1 MDGSAFRHLSF
12 GWLVP
17 MFVLAA
23 LGALTLTAG
32 ACFLIYLAVEHLRF
46 V

>member
-17 MFVLAA
+17 MFILAVA
-23 LGALTLTAG
+23 GTIALTG
-32 ACFLIYLAVEHLRF
+32 GVCFLIYLAVMHLRF